1 MGVFLPQAT
10 TKTIIMKKNELL
22 TGSELVEAVDDAERM
37 TAAWLLQA
45 DEDGVE
51 CCLADSREGKPKR
64 TKRV

>member
-1 MGVFLPQAT
+1 M
-10 TKTIIMKKNELL
+10 